1 MANGGIIGTVNNP
14 TSTTATGVWQQEEQ
28 YEARVTDTWPQ
39 RPLFTTKS
47 LRFNDGSSD
56 YLTESVSSTSNRRTF
71 TYSTWIKRS
80 SLSGSGY
87 PRLFNP
93 FVNSANFFD
102 IFFRDTDALNV
113 YSQNADSN
121 DMNLVTNRLF
131 RDFSAWYHI
140 VVAVDTTQGTA
151 ANRVKLYVNGTQE
164 TSFSTA
170 TYPSQNTD
178 FQINLDT
185 VTNVIGRNQAGS
197 DNYFDGYMS
206 EVIFI
211 DGQQLAPT
219 SFGVANSD
227 GVWTPIIYSGTYGT
241 NGFNLQFEDAAALG
255 TDSSPNGNTF
265 TVNNLTSIDQSTDY
279 PVVNYA
285 TANPLTLSTDAT
297 FSEGNLAITYGTAST
312 RRAVFGTVAMF
323 NGRWFWETKI
333 TATSQTAVEIN
344 LGISNTMNPALIGN
358 ALVSTNGFSV
368 SYFTGGYIYIGTT
381 QSQTGLGNLAVND
394 VIGCA
399 LDLTANTIQFYKN
412 GSTLGSAASLTS
424 QTTGELGGGDS
435 GGWTPAWS
443 CSSGGQTFTAGVNFG
458 SPSFAISSG
467 NADGNGYGN
476 FEYAVPSGFYAIN
489 TANLAEFG

>member
-28 YEARVTDTWPQ
+28 YEAKVTDTWPQ
-39 RPLFTTKS
+39 RVLFTTKS

-71 TYSTWIKRS
+71 TYSAWIKRS
-80 SLSGSGY
+80 SLSDSGY

-102 IFFRDTDALNV
+102 IFFRNTDALNV

-140 VVAVDTTQGTA
+140 VVAVDTTQGTDS
-151 ANRVKLYVNGTQE
+151 NRVKLYVNGTQE
-164 TSFSTA
+164 TSFSAA
-170 TYPSQNTD
+170 TYPSQNTQ
-178 FQINLDT
+178 FQVNLDT
-185 VTNVIGRNQAGS
+185 VTNVIGRNQAGT

-279 PVVNYA
+279 PVVNFA

-297 FSEGNLAITYGTAST
+297 LSEGNLAITYGTAST

-323 NGRWFWETKI
+323 NGKWFWETKI

-344 LGISNTMNPALIGN
+344 LGISNTMNPELTGN
-358 ALVSTNGFSV
+358 ALVSNNGFSV

-458 SPSFAISSG
+458 SPPFAISSG

>member
-28 YEARVTDTWPQ
+28 YEAKVTDTWPQ
-39 RPLFTTKS
+39 RALFTTKS

-71 TYSTWIKRS
+71 TYSAWIKRS
-80 SLSGSGY
+80 SLSDSGY

-102 IFFRDTDALNV
+102 IFFRNTDALNV

-121 DMNLVTNRLF
+121 DMNLVTNKLF

-140 VVAVDTTQGTA
+140 VVAVDTTQGTDS
-151 ANRVKLYVNGTQE
+151 NRVKLYVNGTQE
-164 TSFSTA
+164 TSFSAA
-170 TYPSQNTD
+170 TYPSQNTQ
-178 FQINLDT
+178 FQVNLDT
-185 VTNVIGRNQAGS
+185 VTNVIGRNQAGT

-279 PVVNYA
+279 PVVNFA

-297 FSEGNLAITYGTAST
+297 LSEGNLAITYGTAST

-323 NGRWFWETKI
+323 NGKWFWETKI

-344 LGISNTMNPALIGN
+344 LGISNTMNPELTGN
-358 ALVSTNGFSV
+358 ALVSNNGFSV

-458 SPSFAISSG
+458 SPPFAISSG

>member
-28 YEARVTDTWPQ
+28 YEAKVTDTWPQ
-39 RPLFTTKS
+39 RVLFTTKS

-71 TYSTWIKRS
+71 TYSAWIKRS

-102 IFFRDTDALNV
+102 IFFRNTDALNV

-140 VVAVDTTQGTA
+140 VVAVDTTQGTDS
-151 ANRVKLYVNGTQE
+151 NRVKLYVNGTQE
-164 TSFSTA
+164 TSFSAA
-170 TYPSQNTD
+170 TYPSQNTQ
-178 FQINLDT
+178 FQVNLDT
-185 VTNVIGRNQAGS
+185 VTNVIGRNQAGT

-279 PVVNYA
+279 PVVNFA

-297 FSEGNLAITYGTAST
+297 LSEGNLAITYGTAST

-323 NGRWFWETKI
+323 NGKWFWETKI

-344 LGISNTMNPALIGN
+344 LGISNTMNPELTGN
-358 ALVSTNGFSV
+358 ALVSNNGFSV

-458 SPSFAISSG
+458 SPPFAISSG